1 MRDQPIIFAGLAL
14 FLGLITFPFWFN
26 LARGQT
32 ARGPDIQRPGAQ
44 LQCAAP
50 TDYMRTSHMELL
62 IQWRDQVVRRNLRRV
77 TAFNGKVFTA
87 SLTNTCLAQCHTNKA
102 QFCDRCHNYSGVG
115 TPYCWDCHNE
125 PRAARASLA
134 PAFTDLGSQP

>member
-44 LQCAAP
+44 LQCVAP

-134 PAFTDLGSQP
+134 PAFTDRGSQP